1 MAKKPANLIY
11 GVNDKPPLGIAIML
25 SLQHVFALSS
35 GWIYIVVIV
44 SAMGGSNE
52 ESKSLIQMS
61 MIASGVATILQA
73 SVMGPVGSGYLC
85 PINPTATYIG
95 ASILAGKAGGVGLI
109 YGMTLIAGL
118 FQVLLS
124 RLLQRLRALFPPE
137 VVGLVVAMVGIELV
151 GKATTRFLGFAGS
164 RLDGKAALLAVVTL
178 AAMIGPSV
186 WSKGKLRLYPL
197 VLGLATGYVGA
208 FALGLLTWEKLAE
221 ALDVPWMSVPGRAA
235 IGWSFSFA
243 MLVPFLVASLASV
256 LKIVGDLTLC
266 QKINDA
272 DWKRTD
278 MKTVSGGVLAGSI
291 GTVAGGLLGGVGQST
306 NSGSVGLS
314 IATKATS
321 RSVAWPCGLMLIVLA
336 FFPKLAAVFATMP
349 LPVMG
354 AFLVYVACFI
364 ILGGIQVITS
374 RMLDARKIFVVG
386 IPLIFGLSVQMVP
399 GLYAGVP
406 TVLDSM
412 FASSLSLGTIL
423 VVALNVT
430 MRIGISSRQRLE
442 LKPGPDHTEILFGF
456 MEQQGGAWG
465 ARREVVHSAMSA
477 MNEFME
483 AAPELRLE
491 DETVRMEVSFDEFN
505 LDVQIEY
512 RGALMEFP
520 DERPTKAE
528 LKSDDRA
535 TIKLSGY
542 MIRNYC
548 DGLKTSRDGRTSRI
562 LLHFD
567 H

>member
-11 GVNDKPPLGIAIML
+11 GLDDKPPLGTAIL
-25 SLQHVFALSS
+25 LGLQHVFATSS
-35 GWIYIVVIV
+35 GWIFIVVIV
-44 SAMGGSNE
+44 TGFGGTSE
-52 ESKSLIQMS
+52 ETKSVIQMS

-73 SVMGPVGSGYLC
+73 SVIGPVGSGFLC
-85 PINPTATYIG
+85 PLSSGPTYIG
-95 ASILAGKAGGVGLI
+95 ASILAGKTGGLGLI

-118 FQVLLS
+118 FQGLLS
-124 RLLQRLRALFPPE
+124 SLLQRLRALFPPE

-164 RLDGKAALLAVVTL
+164 RLDGEAALLAVVTL

-197 VLGLATGYVGA
+197 LLGLTTGYLGA
-208 FALGLLTWEKLAE
+208 YVLGLLTWEKLAE
-221 ALDVPWMSVPGRAA
+221 ALAVPWMSVPGRAGIA
-235 IGWSFSFA
+235 WSFSFA
-243 MLVPFLVASLASV
+243 MLVPFLVAGLAST
-256 LKIVGDLTLC
+256 LKGIGDLTLC

-278 MKTVSGGVLAGSI
+278 MKTVSGGVLAGSV
-291 GTVAGGLLGGVGQST
+291 GTVGAGLLGAVGQTTYSS
-306 NSGSVGLS
+306 NVGLS
-314 IATKATS
+314 MATKATS
-321 RSVAWPCGLMLIVLA
+321 RSVAWPCGLILIALA
-336 FFPKLAAVFATMP
+336 FFPKIAAVFATMP
-349 LPVMG
+349 RPVMG

-386 IPLIFGLSVQMVP
+386 IPLIFGLSVEMVP

-406 TVLDSM
+406 PVLGSM
-412 FASSLSLGTIL
+412 FASSMSLGTVL
-423 VVALNVT
+423 AVVLNVI
-430 MRIGISSRQRLE
+430 MRIGVSSRQRLE
-442 LKPGPDHTEILFGF
+442 LKPGPEHAEILFRF
-456 MEQQGGAWG
+456 MEQQGAAWG

-520 DERPTKAE
+520 GERPTKAE
-528 LKSDDRA
+528 LKSDERA
-535 TIKLSGY
+535 TIRLAGY

-548 DGLKTSRDGRTSRI
+548 DGIKTSRDGRTSRI
-562 LLHFD
+562 LLHFI